1 MRQKM
6 DFTKPCSRIFHHQSP
21 FTPRILEVRREERE
35 SAAGVWVE
43 EKKLEQNESGRR
55 TPKAAQMSAE
65 KDTGVLLLVDATL
78 ERGN

>member
-1 MRQKM
+1 M

-35 SAAGVWVE
+35 SGAGVWV
-43 EKKLEQNESGRR
+43 EKKLEQNESGRKP
-55 TPKAAQMSAE
+55 PKAAQMSAE

>member
-21 FTPRILEVRREERE
+21 CTPRILEVRREERE
-35 SAAGVWVE
+35 SAAGVWV

>member
-1 MRQKM
+1 MRQKI

-43 EKKLEQNESGRR
+43 EKKLEQNESGGK

-65 KDTGVLLLVDATL
+65 KDTGVLSLVDATL
-78 ERGN
+78 KRGN